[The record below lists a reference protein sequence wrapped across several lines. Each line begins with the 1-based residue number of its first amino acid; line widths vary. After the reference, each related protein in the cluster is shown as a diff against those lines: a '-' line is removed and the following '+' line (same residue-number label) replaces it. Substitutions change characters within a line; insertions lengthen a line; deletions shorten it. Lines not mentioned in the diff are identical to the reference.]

1 VNETELD
8 PKLLNL
14 WKKSLLANE
23 TKNWDYVVSLAL
35 PVVKAAPMFFEARL
49 LLRRAE
55 GELVRSQKKSLFGGG
70 MSMSFKSSKKDPF
83 EAIAEIEENVFQKD
97 PFNIRANQ
105 EFYDHAMRAGEP
117 ALAALGLETIRAGHP
132 ANTKVMHQLAEHYMG
147 HGEPE
152 KAGDVYRAILKND
165 PRDMAANK
173 GEKDAAARTS
183 IERQGWQGT
192 VHESRKDAAGDNL
205 LELLNKQ
212 GMTREQ
218 MEDLLGQLSTQY
230 DAEPENIGIVKN
242 LANVLEK
249 MENYEEA
256 MGFYSYALTLNP
268 SDVSMQRRVEMLQ
281 DKIRDIQIAQFES
294 DIEAEPNHP
303 DVAQKRAELAEIR
316 RARGKQAVEE
326 AKIRVDRNP
335 TDKAIRFD
343 LGQAYFNCDMYTEA
357 IPELQQARQN
367 PHIRTKALLLLGRC
381 FERKNMNDLA
391 VNAFV
396 DASKE
401 LTVMDNT
408 KKEVLYE
415 LAMVYE
421 KMGKRDEYLEALKE
435 IYNNDYGYRDVAKR
449 VESSY
454 A

>member
-1 VNETELD
+1 
-8 PKLLNL
+8 
-14 WKKSLLANE
+14 
-23 TKNWDYVVSLAL
+23 
-35 PVVKAAPMFFEARL
+35 
-49 LLRRAE
+49 
-55 GELVRSQKKSLFGGG
+55 
-70 MSMSFKSSKKDPF
+70 
-83 EAIAEIEENVFQKD
+83 
-97 PFNIRANQ
+97 
-105 EFYDHAMRAGEP
+105 
-117 ALAALGLETIRAGHP
+117 
-132 ANTKVMHQLAEHYMG
+132 MG

-218 MEDLLGQLSTQY
+218 MEDLLGQLSAQY
-230 DAEPENIGIVKN
+230 DADPENIGIVKN

-249 MENYEEA
+249 MENYEDA

-281 DKIRDIQIAQFES
+281 DKIRDIQIAQFEAE
-294 DIEAEPNHP
+294 IEAEPNHP
-303 DVAQKRAELAEIR
+303 DIAQKRAELAEIR
-316 RARGKQAVEE
+316 RARGKQAIEE
-326 AKIRVDRNP
+326 AKVRVDRNP

-343 LGQAYFNCDMYTEA
+343 LGQAYFHCDMYTEA

-367 PHIRTKALLLLGRC
+367 PHIRTKALYLLGRC

-391 VNAFV
+391 VNAFT

-401 LTVMDNT
+401 LSVMDNT

-454 A
+454 S

>member
-1 VNETELD
+1 
-8 PKLLNL
+8 
-14 WKKSLLANE
+14 
-23 TKNWDYVVSLAL
+23 
-35 PVVKAAPMFFEARL
+35 
-49 LLRRAE
+49 
-55 GELVRSQKKSLFGGG
+55 
-70 MSMSFKSSKKDPF
+70 
-83 EAIAEIEENVFQKD
+83 
-97 PFNIRANQ
+97 
-105 EFYDHAMRAGEP
+105 
-117 ALAALGLETIRAGHP
+117 
-132 ANTKVMHQLAEHYMG
+132 MG

-152 KAGDVYRAILKND
+152 KAGDVYRNILKVD

-218 MEDLLGQLSTQY
+218 MEELLNQLSDQY
-230 DAEPENIGIVKN
+230 EADPENLGVVKN
-242 LANVLEK
+242 MANVLEK
-249 MENYEEA
+249 MEDFDKA
-256 MGFYSYALTLNP
+256 LGFYNYALTLNP
-268 SDVSMQRRVEMLQ
+268 SDVAMQRRIELLQ
-281 DKIRDIQIAQFES
+281 DKIRDIQIAQFEAE
-294 DIEAEPNHP
+294 IEANPQHP

-326 AKIRVDRNP
+326 AKSRVDRNP
-335 TDKAIRFD
+335 TDKGTRFD
-343 LGQAYFNCDMYTEA
+343 LGQAYFNCEMFTEA

-391 VNAFV
+391 VSAFT

-401 LTVMDNT
+401 LSVMDNT

-415 LAMVYE
+415 LAMVFE
-421 KMGKRDEYLEALKE
+421 KLRKRDEYLEALKE

-454 A
+454 T

>member
-8 PKLLNL
+8 PKLQNL

-23 TKNWDYVVSLAL
+23 QKNWDYVVSLAL
-35 PVVKAAPMFFEARL
+35 PVVKAAPMFLEARL

-55 GELVRSQKKSLFGGG
+55 GELVKMQKKGLFGGG
-70 MSMSFKSSKKDPF
+70 LGISFKSSKKDPF
-83 EAIAEIEENVFQKD
+83 EAIADLEENVFQKD
-97 PFNIRANQ
+97 PFNIKANQ
-105 EFYDHAMRAGEP
+105 EFYDHAMRAGSP

-132 ANTKVMHQLAEHYMG
+132 TNTKLMHQLADHYMG

-152 KAGDVYRAILKND
+152 KAGEVYRNIVRVD

-192 VHESRKDAAGDNL
+192 VHDNRKDAAGDNL
-205 LELLNKQ
+205 LELLGKQ

-218 MEDLLGQLSTQY
+218 MEELLNQLSAQY
-230 DAEPENIGIVKN
+230 EREPDNLVVVKN
-242 LANVLEK
+242 MASVLEK
-249 MENYEEA
+249 MEDYEQA
-256 MGFYSYALTLNP
+256 LGFYNYALSLNP
-268 SDVSMQRRVEMLQ
+268 SDVSMQRRVELLQ
-281 DKIRDIQIAQFES
+281 DKIRDNQIATFEAE
-294 DIEAEPNHP
+294 IEADPNGP
-303 DVAQKRAELAEIR
+303 DAAQKRAELSEIK

-335 TDKAIRFD
+335 TDKATRFD
-343 LGQAYFNCDMYTEA
+343 LGQAYFNCEMFTEA

-391 VNAFV
+391 VNAFLE
-396 DASKE
+396 ASKE
-401 LTVMDNT
+401 LSVMDNT

-415 LAMVYE
+415 MAMVYE
-421 KMGKRDEYLEALKE
+421 KLKKREEYLEALKE